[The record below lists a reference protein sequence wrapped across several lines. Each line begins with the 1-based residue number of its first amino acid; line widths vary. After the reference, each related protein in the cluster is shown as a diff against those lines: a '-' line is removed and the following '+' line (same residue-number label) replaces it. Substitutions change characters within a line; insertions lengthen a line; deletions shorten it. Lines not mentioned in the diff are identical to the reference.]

1 MTIDF
6 QDIFERCMMESA
18 YIGRNAAQEASDAA
32 RGTTDEKIFSRQYAG
47 KFRQLRIRES
57 DNGLVKTFIREGAH
71 LTESRLSALMSSQ
84 GEYSSENVVWHFISR
99 QNPPHFPT
107 LFFDPDAEEATTHIP
122 DASHGNLNQNQG
134 GLDESRGNSDESQ
147 GLYGLLEDL
156 LTAYA
161 LWRWLADKAPEL
173 SALYASKWNDG
184 IEQVKTMLF
193 VQRLRKPVKQR
204 GEEPAYFGL

>member
-32 RGTTDEKIFSRQYAG
+32 RGTTDEKVFSSQYAG

-57 DNGLVKTFIREGAH
+57 DNELMKSFIREGAH

-84 GEYSSENVVWHFISR
+84 GEYSSETVVWHFISR

-184 IEQVKTMLF
+184 IEQVKTMVF
-193 VQRLRKPVKQR
+193 AQGLRKPVKQR
-204 GEEPAYFGL
+204 GEEPVYFGL

>member
-18 YIGRNAAQEASDAA
+18 YVGRNAAQQASDAA

-57 DNGLVKTFIREGAH
+57 DNELMKSFIREGAH
-71 LTESRLSALMSSQ
+71 LTESRLSTLMSSQ
-84 GEYSSENVVWHFISR
+84 REYSSETVVWHFGAR
-99 QNPPHFPT
+99 QNPPHLPT
-107 LFFDPDAEEATTHIP
+107 LFFAPDAEEATTHIP
-122 DASHGNLNQNQG
+122 DASHGNLSQSQG
-134 GLDESRGNSDESQ
+134 GLDESQ

-161 LWRWLADKAPEL
+161 LWRWLADKSPEL

-184 IEQVKTMLF
+184 IEQVKTMVF
-193 VQRLRKPVKQR
+193 AQGLRKPVKQR
-204 GEEPAYFGL
+204 GEEPAYFSL

>member
-1 MTIDF
+1 MTIDY

-32 RGTTDEKIFSRQYAG
+32 RGTTDEKVFSSQYAG

-71 LTESRLSALMSSQ
+71 LTESRLSSLMSSQ
-84 GEYSSENVVWHFISR
+84 GEYSSETVIWHFITR
-99 QNPPHFPT
+99 QNLPRLPTPFIYQDEEEYTPP
-107 LFFDPDAEEATTHIP
+107 IP
-122 DASHGNLNQNQG
+122 NASHVYLNQSQSGMN
-134 GLDESRGNSDESQ
+134 ESLGNSDENQ

-161 LWRWLADKAPEL
+161 LWRWLADKATEL
-173 SALYASKWNDG
+173 SVLFSSKWNEG
-184 IEQVKTMLF
+184 IEQVKTMVF
-193 VQRLRKPVKQR
+193 AQGLRKPVKHR
-204 GEEPAYFGL
+204 GGTRN